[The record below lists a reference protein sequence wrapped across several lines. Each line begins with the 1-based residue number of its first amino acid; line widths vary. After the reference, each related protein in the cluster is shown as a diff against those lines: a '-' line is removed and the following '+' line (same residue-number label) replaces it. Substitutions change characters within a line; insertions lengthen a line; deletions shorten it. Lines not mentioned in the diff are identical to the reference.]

1 MTHCAQKIV
10 SFEEACLIRSTRPGK
25 RLVFTN
31 GCFDI
36 LHPGHVDYL
45 ARARDLGDLLVVGL
59 NSDASV
65 RRIKGKTRPVNP
77 EGDRALVLGALAC
90 VDYIVI
96 FEEDTPYQL
105 IRTVMPDILVKGGD
119 WPVEKIVGRDIV
131 EAKGGQVLSIP
142 LLPGYSTTRIIERI
156 CALGQLDFRREPR
169 S

>member
-1 MTHCAQKIV
+1 MTSHQPLL
-10 SFEEACLIRSTRPGK
+10 SFAEAATIRTSRPGK
-25 RLVFTN
+25 RIVFTN

-65 RRIKGKTRPVNP
+65 RRIKGTTRPVNP
-77 EGDRALVLGALAC
+77 EHDRALVLGALAC
-90 VDYIVI
+90 VDHVVI
-96 FEEDTPYQL
+96 FSEDTPYRL
-105 IRTVMPDILVKGGD
+105 IQAVLPDVLVKGGD

-131 EAKGGQVLSIP
+131 EARGGRVLSIP

-156 CALGQLDFRREPR
+156 RGLAITASQEGR
-169 S
+169 

>member
-1 MTHCAQKIV
+1 MTHCAQKIIP
-10 SFEEACLIRSTRPGK
+10 FEEARLIRSARPGK
-25 RLVFTN
+25 RIVFTN

-65 RRIKGKTRPVNP
+65 RRIKGKTRPVNQ
-77 EGDRALVLGALAC
+77 ERDRALVLGALAC
-90 VDYIVI
+90 VDHVII

-105 IRTVMPDILVKGGD
+105 IQAVMPDILVKGGD
-119 WPVEKIVGRDIV
+119 WPVETIVGRDIV
-131 EAKGGQVLSIP
+131 EAGGGQVLSIP

-156 CALGQLDFRREPR
+156 CSLGRPDGRGEPR
-169 S
+169 L